1 MTDGPRSVFTDAE
14 RAYIAAQRIA
24 HIATDIP
31 ATALDDPSGSAKVC
45 VVGWGSTYGALH
57 AGVERVRA
65 AGGKAAHVHLTHL
78 NPMPAD
84 LGEVL
89 SAYDTVLVP
98 ELNLGQLVTVLRAA
112 YLIDAIPL
120 SKVRGVPFKAA
131 EIEAA
136 ILSAIGE
143 SR

>member
-1 MTDGPRSVFTDAE
+1 MTIVRKE
-14 RAYIAAQRIA
+14 RIA
-24 HIATDIP
+24 HIANDI
-31 ATALDDPSGSAKVC
+31 ATTSCDDPSGSATVC
-45 VVGWGSTYGALH
+45 VVGWGSTYGALN

-78 NPMPAD
+78 NPLPSD

-98 ELNLGQLVTVLRAA
+98 ELNLGQLVTILRAT
-112 YLIDAIPL
+112 YLIDAKPL
-120 SKVRGVPFKAA
+120 SKVRGVPFTAA

-143 SR
+143 TR